1 MAIVINAMAMATWIR
16 LMVFTTSGSLPTRRL
31 NWLLRNRYTAARA
44 SEYQVSVTFSRSY
57 MANSAR
63 KNPAAFTSGSTV
75 SVMEKP
81 LCQRDRVSG
90 VTSGTMAKMAKKS
103 VANNTVTGRSVL
115 S

>member
-1 MAIVINAMAMATWIR
+1 
-16 LMVFTTSGSLPTRRL
+16 MVFTTSGSLPTRRL

-63 KNPAAFTSGSTV
+63 KNAAAFTNGSTV

-81 LCQRDRVSG
+81 LCQRDLASG
-90 VTSGTMAKMAKKS
+90 LTSGTKANEAKDG
-103 VANNTVTGRSVL
+103 VANNPVTVRRGL
-115 S
+115 SL